1 MSEGALSSSSSSSYP
16 LSTATNKHDLLCV
29 RGDEVFSTSTELF
42 RKVVHYDATDA
53 TNDQQPE
60 KTCFVYSYKDGPEYP
75 GPLSRSILVLGY
87 ADRSL
92 SVVRKIVDV
101 DTADSDTVVC
111 DGLHSCTI
119 GVQLADEKKRYDR
132 MEKRHKINSMGFAR
146 FITNLR
152 ISRRV
157 AIISKDKF
165 GRFGILVPFERTKIE
180 TESKETTTNGNDKQ
194 HNYEAN
200 DFAARVYIG
209 DVKEVMRFLAVSS
222 GDGTKLNNTSVN
234 NDGSTSGNNGGWK
247 PSTPPPPSNG
257 WKPISP
263 TYQASGNSWDNNNND
278 DDDDN
283 DGPKFKPDDDDDG
296 PTFKPDDDD
305 VAEEKT
311 GDSGGAMPWDMTEE
325 SAGDSGSGAMPWA
338 TTEESA
344 GDSGEAMPW
353 NTTTEES
360 TGDGGGA
367 MPWNNNDTNTG
378 DDDGGVPSS
387 MPWDNSTSNEG
398 EDASSSPPVPWA
410 TNTTE
415 DNTSMGNGGSSSKKR
430 SFEDMNP
437 HDDGNDDDDNENEE
451 EGNGNFHTNK
461 GAAAADAFYSGLTR
475 SLRTQDQSWI
485 FHMRKYNNWVKATQI
500 AELDPTIVSV
510 DSKGK
515 RTMLPKQELRIL

>member
-1 MSEGALSSSSSSSYP
+1 MSEGTLSSSSYP
-16 LSTATNKHDLLCV
+16 LSPAKNKHDLLCV
-29 RGDEVFSTSTELF
+29 RGDLVFSTSTELF
-42 RKVVHYDATDA
+42 QKVVHYDATDA
-53 TNDQQPE
+53 TNDKPE
-60 KTCFVYSYKDGPEYP
+60 EICFVYSYKDGPEYP
-75 GPLSRSILVLGY
+75 GPLSRSMLVLGY

-101 DTADSDTVVC
+101 DTADGETVVC

-132 MEKRHKINSMGFAR
+132 MEKRHQINSIGFAK

-152 ISRRV
+152 NSRRV
-157 AIISKDKF
+157 AIISKDKY
-165 GRFGILVPFERTKIE
+165 GRFGILVPFEGTKIK
-180 TESKETTTNGNDKQ
+180 TDSKETTTNGSDKQ
-194 HNYEAN
+194 QNYEAN

-222 GDGTKLNNTSVN
+222 GGGNKLNNTSVVN
-234 NDGSTSGNNGGWK
+234 NDGSTSESGGWK
-247 PSTPPPPSNG
+247 PTTPPPPSNG
-257 WKPISP
+257 WKPTSP
-263 TYQASGNSWDNNNND
+263 LYQAASGNSWDSNNND
-278 DDDDN
+278 DDDDDDDDD

-296 PTFKPDDDD
+296 
-305 VAEEKT
+305 AEERA
-311 GDSGGAMPWDMTEE
+311 GDSSGGAMPWDATEA
-325 SAGDSGSGAMPWA
+325 STGGSDGAMPWA
-338 TTEESA
+338 TTEENA
-344 GDSGEAMPW
+344 GDSSE
-353 NTTTEES
+353 
-360 TGDGGGA
+360 A

-378 DDDGGVPSS
+378 DDDGAVPSA
-387 MPWDNSTSNEG
+387 MPWDNSTSNGE

-415 DNTSMGNGGSSSKKR
+415 ENTSMDNGGSSSKKR

-437 HDDGNDDDDNENEE
+437 HDDEDDDDNENEK
-451 EGNGNFHTNK
+451 EGNCNFHTNK

-515 RTMLPKQELRIL
+515 RTVLPKQELRIL